1 MKKFLAIIKISRPIN
16 FLITFIVVISS
27 AIISSEDFYV
37 SQNIFVAAFSASL
50 IAAAGNIINDIFDF
64 NIDLINRP
72 ERPLPANEI
81 SINFA
86 IILYII
92 FTAGGLFLSYYISWD
107 LFFIAI
113 SVSLILLLYSYL
125 LKRIILLGN
134 ITIAFCTALAFIY
147 GGVTVNNLQAAI
159 IPALFAFL
167 VNLIREIVKDVE
179 DQKGDLENNIIT
191 FPLKFGMR
199 STKII
204 LSFLIIV
211 SILFTFYPFV
221 NSIYKIEYFLIV
233 LFSVNLILAYVLKL
247 ILNINFENKISQIS
261 NLLKLSMIFGLIA
274 ILFG

>member
-1 MKKFLAIIKISRPIN
+1 MKIFLAIIKISRPIN

-37 SQNIFVAAFSASL
+37 SQNIFFAAFSASL
-50 IAAAGNIINDIFDF
+50 IAAAGNIINDIFDY

-72 ERPLPANEI
+72 ERPLPSNEI

-92 FTAGGLFLSYYISWD
+92 FTAGGLFLSYSVSWD

-113 SVSLILLLYSYL
+113 LVSLILLLYSYL

-134 ITIAFCTALAFIY
+134 LTVAFCTALAFIY
-147 GGVTVNNLQAAI
+147 GGIAVNNLQAAI

-191 FPLKFGMR
+191 FPLKFGMK
-199 STKII
+199 STKIF

-211 SILFTFYPFV
+211 LILFTFYPFV
-221 NSIYKIEYFLIV
+221 NSIYKIEYFIIV

-247 ILNINFENKISQIS
+247 ILKNNFENKISQIS
-261 NLLKLSMIFGLIA
+261 HLLKLSMLFGLIA
-274 ILFG
+274 ILAG

>member
-1 MKKFLAIIKISRPIN
+1 MKKILAIIKISRPIN
-16 FLITFIVVISS
+16 FLITFFVVISS

-72 ERPLPANEI
+72 ERPLPAKEL

-92 FTAGGLFLSYYISWD
+92 FTIGGLFLSYSISWD

-113 SVSLILLLYSYL
+113 LVSLILLLYSYL

-134 ITIAFCTALAFIY
+134 ITIAFCTALAFVY
-147 GGVTVNNLQAAI
+147 GGVAVNNIHAAI

-191 FPLKFGMR
+191 FPLKFGMK
-199 STKII
+199 STKIF

-211 SILFTFYPFV
+211 LILFTFYPFV
-221 NSIYKIEYFLIV
+221 NSIYKIEYFIIV

-247 ILNINFENKISQIS
+247 ILKNNFENKISQIS
-261 NLLKLSMIFGLIA
+261 NLLKLSMLFGLIA
-274 ILFG
+274 ILAG